1 MTSLDQMLDF
11 NATALAVRAKR
22 QEVLAA
28 NIANA
33 DTPGFKAR
41 DIDFK
46 AAMQKALEAN
56 GLDSDAQNISKM
68 PKSTELLTTSPQ
80 HIKGDPLPEVG
91 GQVDSSGLLYRS
103 VVQDSADGNTVD
115 PDVERSAFVSNSI
128 HYEASVMLINAS
140 IKEMNTAL
148 QP

>member
-68 PKSTELLTTSPQ
+68 P
-80 HIKGDPLPEVG
+80 
-91 GQVDSSGLLYRS
+91 
-103 VVQDSADGNTVD
+103 
-115 PDVERSAFVSNSI
+115 
-128 HYEASVMLINAS
+128 
-140 IKEMNTAL
+140 
-148 QP
+148 

>member
-41 DIDFK
+41 DIDF
-46 AAMQKALEAN
+46 
-56 GLDSDAQNISKM
+56 
-68 PKSTELLTTSPQ
+68 
-80 HIKGDPLPEVG
+80 
-91 GQVDSSGLLYRS
+91 
-103 VVQDSADGNTVD
+103 
-115 PDVERSAFVSNSI
+115 
-128 HYEASVMLINAS
+128 
-140 IKEMNTAL
+140 
-148 QP
+148 

>member
-46 AAMQKALEAN
+46 SAMQKALEAN
-56 GLDSDAQNISKM
+56 GLDADAQNVSKM
-68 PKSTELLTTSPQ
+68 PKGTDLLTTSPQ
-80 HIKGDPLPEVG
+80 HIKGDPLPQAAGE
-91 GQVDSSGLLYRS
+91 VDSSGLLYRS

>member
-33 DTPGFKAR
+33 DTPGFRAR

-46 AAMQKALEAN
+46 SAMQKALEAN
-56 GLDSDAQNISKM
+56 GLDADAQNVSKM
-68 PKSTELLTTSPQ
+68 PKGADLLTTSPQ
-80 HIKGDPLPEVG
+80 HIKGDPLPQVAGE
-91 GQVDSSGLLYRS
+91 VDSSGLLYRS